1 MTVLCEVCFNS
12 EYDLFTSSLYHPNT
26 FSTNN
31 YSATFPKDIFE
42 HYNFLVGMGTNL
54 SEKEIQDGGEC
65 RSSVWSPFSGQ
76 IINPPC
82 SCCFFCP
89 VMYEIYFLLDLRC
102 SKCCQQGKKWI

>member
-1 MTVLCEVCFNS
+1 MVLCEVCFNS
-12 EYDLFTSSLYHPNT
+12 ECDLFTSSVYHPNT

-31 YSATFPKDIFE
+31 YSATSPKDT
-42 HYNFLVGMGTNL
+42 YNFLVGMGTNL

-82 SCCFFCP
+82 SCGFFCP
-89 VMYEIYFLLDLRC
+89 VMYEIYFLLDQRC
-102 SKCCQQGKKWI
+102 SKCCQQGKKWM